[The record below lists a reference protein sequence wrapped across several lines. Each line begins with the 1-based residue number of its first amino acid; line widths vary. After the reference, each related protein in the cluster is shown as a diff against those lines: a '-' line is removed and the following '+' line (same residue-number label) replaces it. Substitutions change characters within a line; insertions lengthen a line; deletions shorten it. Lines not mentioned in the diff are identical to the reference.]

1 MLHPTHELA
10 EYFPG
15 CPQPLRRL
23 APPVPPTD
31 AFRPLP
37 PLDSFIPS
45 DSLSVGVTPSP
56 RRESFQGE
64 RLPADVP
71 HPTHELAKYFQ
82 GCPQPL
88 RRLAPPAPL
97 TDAFRSLPPLDSFTP
112 SNSFSMGVTSSRLP
126 ADMPHLT
133 HEPAKYFQGC
143 PQPLRRLAPPAP
155 STDPLLDFFMPSNSL
170 SVGVTPSPQR
180 QSFQGGGLPADMP
193 HLTHEPARYFQGCPQ
208 PLHRLAPP
216 TPPTD
221 AFRSLSPLDS
231 FTPSNSLSVG
241 VTLSPQRQ
249 SSMRGRPPNFNCN
262 RQTNGPYSVAA
273 PLAPHFYSHA
283 AEIKLPSLHG
293 AWDSISTPSAP
304 SPMASA
310 SVALSIPC
318 PSTIIE
324 PPPEVM
330 VVATNS
336 GHREVV
342 RHVFPVI
349 SDAAIDNIIHQACE
363 GPRGLF
369 LCHLLSTDALQ
380 SFHYPE
386 RRQETAQNVYGTV
399 TEQRPFADRQPF
411 FLRGL
416 RFNNQFQF

>member
-23 APPVPPTD
+23 APPAPPTD
-31 AFRPLP
+31 AFR
-37 PLDSFIPS
+37 SF
-45 DSLSVGVTPSP
+45 
-56 RRESFQGE
+56 
-64 RLPADVP
+64 
-71 HPTHELAKYFQ
+71 
-82 GCPQPL
+82 
-88 RRLAPPAPL
+88 
-97 TDAFRSLPPLDSFTP
+97 PPLDSFTP
-112 SNSFSMGVTSSRLP
+112 SNSLSVGVTSSRLP
-126 ADMPHLT
+126 ANMPHLT

-143 PQPLRRLAPPAP
+143 PQPLHRLAPPAP

-180 QSFQGGGLPADMP
+180 QSFQGGGLPAGMP
-193 HLTHEPARYFQGCPQ
+193 HLTHEPPKYFQGCPQ

-221 AFRSLSPLDS
+221 AFRSLPPLDS

-241 VTLSPQRQ
+241 ATLSPQRQ
-249 SSMRGRPPNFNCN
+249 YSMRGRPPNFNCN

-293 AWDSISTPSAP
+293 AWDSISTPSAS
-304 SPMASA
+304 SPIASA

-363 GPRGLF
+363 GPRG
-369 LCHLLSTDALQ
+369 
-380 SFHYPE
+380 
-386 RRQETAQNVYGTV
+386 
-399 TEQRPFADRQPF
+399 
-411 FLRGL
+411 
-416 RFNNQFQF
+416 